1 MFIYSVYYYDDLN
14 EKMASDKGL
23 VSAATFE
30 EATEKWLIIYT
41 MGLLVQQSIL
51 LKHQKMVMPLLRI
64 LMNFLNLLKLIL
76 RRKNKMMFAYE
87 VKSLSGYSDDEVEID
102 VGVISASS
110 MADASKII
118 ENYYEDL
125 LISANLTY
133 LNRSS
138 HNMVLLGRIKDH
150 FNITNT
156 ANS

>member
-1 MFIYSVYYYDDLN
+1 
-14 EKMASDKGL
+14 
-23 VSAATFE
+23 
-30 EATEKWLIIYT
+30 
-41 MGLLVQQSIL
+41 
-51 LKHQKMVMPLLRI
+51 
-64 LMNFLNLLKLIL
+64 
-76 RRKNKMMFAYE
+76 MMFAYE
-87 VKSLSGYSDDEVEID
+87 IKSLSGYSDNEVEID
-102 VGVISASS
+102 VGVMSASS
-110 MADASKII
+110 MADAAKII

>member
-1 MFIYSVYYYDDLN
+1 
-14 EKMASDKGL
+14 
-23 VSAATFE
+23 
-30 EATEKWLIIYT
+30 
-41 MGLLVQQSIL
+41 
-51 LKHQKMVMPLLRI
+51 
-64 LMNFLNLLKLIL
+64 
-76 RRKNKMMFAYE
+76 MMFAYE
-87 VKSLSGYSDDEVEID
+87 IKSLSGYSDDEVEID

-110 MADASKII
+110 MADAAKII